1 MGDQYELV
9 LLWAKSKLHEIM
21 FNRGKFSCMI
31 MTGMNLVNCELQT
44 ARCDVL
50 SFCVS
55 ALLLLVA
62 WHAVDVPSQHWCLPK
77 DNGVWGVMWQTFG
90 FMALLSVT
98 MFACLASAALHDV
111 DS

>member
-1 MGDQYELV
+1 VGDQFELV
-9 LLWAKSKLHEIM
+9 LLGAKSKLYEIM

-77 DNGVWGVMWQTFG
+77 DNGVWGSDVANFRVYG
-90 FMALLSVT
+90 AAVCYNV
-98 MFACLASAALHDV
+98 CLPCVSR
-111 DS
+111 SP